1 MTVPTKPRLIDSH
14 CHIDMPQFDADR
26 EAVLARAHEA
36 GVETMLI
43 VGGVDTEAGHRRALR
58 VAAELGLPCSAGLH
72 PHEAKLATEAVYDE
86 LRGLGRGGRIVAVGE
101 IGLDFHYDHSPRPV
115 QREAFRRQVRL
126 AREVGLPVIVHTRE
140 ADEETAAL
148 LEEEGAGEVGGV
160 IHCFTGGQELA
171 RRALALGFYISFSGI
186 VAFPRAE
193 GIQAVA
199 KEVPLDRLLL
209 YLKTYRSMAESSFDV
224 VSSVDLQEVKN
235 AIAQAMK
242 EIVTRF
248 DLKGTGSDVTLQG
261 EEIVLSSS
269 DEFKLKA
276 VRDVLEGRLV
286 KRNVPL
292 KALTFGTVEK
302 ALGGTARQK
311 VSLQKGIPSEKAREV
326 VKLIKGTK
334 LKVQAAIQGDQVRVS
349 GKNRDDL
356 QAVIRLLKETD
367 LGIDM
372 QFTNYR

>member
-1 MTVPTKPRLIDSH
+1 MTIPNESVTLR
-14 CHIDMPQFDADR
+14 ADVR
-26 EAVLARAHEA
+26 
-36 GVETMLI
+36 
-43 VGGVDTEAGHRRALR
+43 
-58 VAAELGLPCSAGLH
+58 S
-72 PHEAKLATEAVYDE
+72 
-86 LRGLGRGGRIVAVGE
+86 GR
-101 IGLDFHYDHSPRPV
+101 
-115 QREAFRRQVRL
+115 
-126 AREVGLPVIVHTRE
+126 
-140 ADEETAAL
+140 
-148 LEEEGAGEVGGV
+148 
-160 IHCFTGGQELA
+160 
-171 RRALALGFYISFSGI
+171 
-186 VAFPRAE
+186 
-193 GIQAVA
+193 
-199 KEVPLDRLLL
+199 L
-209 YLKTYRSMAESSFDV
+209 YLKTYWSMAESSFDV

-248 DLKGTGSDVTLQG
+248 DLKGTGSDVGLQG
-261 EEIVLSSS
+261 EEIVLASS

-276 VRDVLEGRLV
+276 VRDVLETRLV

-292 KALTFGTVEK
+292 KALTWGTVAK
-302 ALGGTARQK
+302 ALGGTARQN